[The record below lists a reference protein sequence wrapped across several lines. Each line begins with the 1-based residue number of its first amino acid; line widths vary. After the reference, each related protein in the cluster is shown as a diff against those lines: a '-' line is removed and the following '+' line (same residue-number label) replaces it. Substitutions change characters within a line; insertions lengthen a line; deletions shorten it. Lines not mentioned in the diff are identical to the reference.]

1 MGLVAWHLDLLL
13 RATQL
18 QPLGQVAT
26 LGRLEVFMPRS
37 QYQAALRKYR
47 RTTGKDI
54 DLSGF
59 ATERILVEVLGA
71 ESVTSIDNSPYE
83 NATEICDLS
92 QPIPSHLEGQFD
104 TVLDFGTIEHVLNAP
119 AALINVYR
127 MCKDNGLILHASPTN
142 GWVGHGFYQFSPI
155 FFSSFYAHVPTKK
168 FEQRIVEFD
177 FSPFSTGPFKGRAAS
192 LAALTRNQRHE
203 FMGPNRSELQT
214 LVVLDNKTQ
223 TPNPWYQPDY
233 QEIWGMAQSN
243 VESSKLVPLALTS
256 PSRVRAKINKTLST
270 ALEKFE
276 LVRLAY
282 YLSGMARIKVS
293 LANHRRS
300 FNRRNRSFNWT

>member
-37 QYQAALRKYR
+37 QYQTALRKYR

-54 DLSGF
+54 DPSGF
-59 ATERILVEVLGA
+59 NADRILVEVLGA

-83 NATEICDLS
+83 NATEICDLN

-104 TVLDFGTIEHVLNAP
+104 TVLDFGTIEHVLDAP
-119 AALINVYR
+119 AALVNVYK
-127 MCKDNGLILHASPTN
+127 MCKDNAMVLHASPTN
-142 GWVGHGFYQFSPI
+142 GWVGHGFYQFSPV
-155 FFSSFYAHVPTKK
+155 FFSSFYSHVPTKK

-177 FSPFSTGPFKGRAAS
+177 FSPFLTGPFKGRAAS
-192 LAALTRNQRHE
+192 LAALTQNQRHE
-203 FMGPNRSELQT
+203 FMGPNRSEVQT

-223 TPNPWYQPDY
+223 TPKTWNQPDY
-233 QEIWGMAQSN
+233 QEIWDMAQGN
-243 VESSKLVPLALTS
+243 VESSKLVPIALTS
-256 PSRVRAKINKTLST
+256 PSSVRARVNKTLST
-270 ALEKFE
+270 AHEKFE

-300 FNRRNRSFNWT
+300 FNKRNKSIRWT